1 MKYIEDLKKELSKAN
16 FSSTEIEEIIEDFS
30 EMIEEAISSGLSEE
44 ELESKFGS
52 PEKIATELHRE
63 NHEEVDSDEEEEEV
77 SNEGKNLEFIPGDGY
92 KISIGLINEDINIK
106 VEDVDKIYVKP
117 VHVRKLNSY
126 QIDFKDNTFILK
138 KQSRKSFGWFGSIN
152 NDGGT
157 FNITLPQNK
166 NVKDMEFS
174 IVNGDGSIIGMTVEK
189 MKFRTT
195 NGDFSL
201 ANLELKEA
209 SIESINGDIKLSDI
223 NSDQLKLSFVSG
235 DAEFERINIKG
246 ELNLNTVSGEV
257 KVEELSC
264 KRALIKTV
272 SGDVDGKEFYT
283 DEVVL
288 RSISGDVHIENK
300 DPNRKIANVKKSSI
314 SGEVVIKQ

>member
-16 FSSTEIEEIIEDFS
+16 FSTTEIEEIMEDFS
-30 EMIEEAISSGLSEE
+30 EMIEEAISSGLSEDD
-44 ELESKFGS
+44 LESKFGS

-63 NHEEVDSDEEEEEV
+63 NHEETDVEEEDVEV
-77 SNEGKNLEFIPGDGY
+77 SNDVKDLEFLPGSDY

-106 VEDVDKIYVKP
+106 VANVDKIIVKP
-117 VHVRKLNSY
+117 EHIRKLSAY

-157 FNITLPQNK
+157 FKITLPQNK
-166 NVKDMEFS
+166 SVTDMDFS
-174 IVNGDGSIIGMTVEK
+174 IVNGDGSIAGITVEK
-189 MKFRTT
+189 LKFRTT
-195 NGDFSL
+195 NGDFDL
-201 ANLELKEA
+201 ENLELKEA
-209 SIESINGDIKLSDI
+209 SIESINGDIRMSDI

-235 DAEFERINIKG
+235 DAKFERLNIKG

-257 KVEELSC
+257 KAEELSC

-283 DEVVL
+283 DEIVL
-288 RSISGDVHIENK
+288 RSISGDVNIENK
-300 DPNRKIANVKKSSI
+300 DPNRKIGNVKKSSI